1 MSFKPYKSDRSD
13 FNAGNIAVIEV
24 PDKKSNNAPNKK
36 NTKKRISSIRKS
48 CNADKVF
55 RSDKQF

>member
-24 PDKKSNNAPNKK
+24 PDKKSNNAPNKN
-36 NTKKRISSIRKS
+36 NTKKRISFVRTFWERKI
-48 CNADKVF
+48 KG
-55 RSDKQF
+55 K